1 LKYFTIKQNGVVA
14 YEFWCN
20 HYYYDKQENTY
31 VFKIDD
37 DTELLVSTF
46 ANIILI
52 ESEEKKKKQL
62 GDNADAIMKRWQ
74 RQ

>member
-1 LKYFTIKQNGVVA
+1 LKYFTVKQNGVVA
-14 YEFWCN
+14 YEFWCKEYN
-20 HYYYDKQENTY
+20 YDKEGQCY
-31 VFKIDD
+31 IFKIDD
-37 DTELLVSTF
+37 ATDLIVSIF
-46 ANIILI
+46 GNIILI